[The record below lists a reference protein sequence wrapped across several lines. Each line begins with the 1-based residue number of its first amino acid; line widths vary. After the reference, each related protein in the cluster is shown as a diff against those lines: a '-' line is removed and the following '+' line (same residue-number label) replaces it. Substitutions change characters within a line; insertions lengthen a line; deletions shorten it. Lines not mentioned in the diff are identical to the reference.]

1 MGLLL
6 FHAWLLNPQQKRPLE
21 FPFMNRCTSHFCIQ
35 RVILLKPNYNLLN
48 FWLIDN
54 GARWYKILQKVSFQS
69 QFYFS
74 DAKLLKMSHFRF
86 SILAFSTNFCPIKV
100 DLSGNTVESG
110 PKSKNG
116 PIWPV
121 LAHLKLAVKPDRS
134 LLLGQKLV
142 ENAKIGK
149 TKMRHFV

>member
-86 SILAFSTNFCPIKV
+86 SILAFSTNFCPIKI
-100 DLSGNTVESG
+100 DLSGHTFWLASQSWMELFLWFSNTVPISG
-110 PKSKNG
+110 YILSLPKSVIKAFFSG
-116 PIWPV
+116 
-121 LAHLKLAVKPDRS
+121 S
-134 LLLGQKLV
+134 
-142 ENAKIGK
+142 
-149 TKMRHFV
+149 

>member
-21 FPFMNRCTSHFCIQ
+21 FPFMNQCTSHFCIQ

-74 DAKLLKMSHFRF
+74 DVKLLKMSHFKF

-100 DLSGNTVESG
+100 DLSGNTVWPQTTG
-110 PKSKNG
+110 FKILPKLTFLAFFLNFCPLNIARFARNVECDFLG
-116 PIWPV
+116 DFQHCV
-121 LAHLKLAVKPDRS
+121 L
-134 LLLGQKLV
+134 
-142 ENAKIGK
+142 
-149 TKMRHFV
+149 T